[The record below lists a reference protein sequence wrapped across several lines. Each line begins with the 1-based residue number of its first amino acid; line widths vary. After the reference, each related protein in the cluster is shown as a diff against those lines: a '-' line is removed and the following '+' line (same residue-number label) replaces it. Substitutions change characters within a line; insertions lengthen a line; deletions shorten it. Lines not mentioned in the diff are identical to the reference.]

1 MSAPSALA
9 GAVLADAD
17 PALAAEAAHLHY
29 VNDHI
34 PGLRRR
40 ASGRT
45 TRVGK
50 RFVPLF
56 VIEDRLGRRIRDE
69 ATLSR
74 VRALAIPP
82 AYEDV
87 WICPRPNGHLQATGR
102 DARGRKQYRYHPDWR
117 LAKDVDK
124 FERMLEF
131 GAALPRMRRRV
142 KEDLP
147 TPVGATPGRETVLA
161 TIVRL

>member
-9 GAVLADAD
+9 RAVLADAD
-17 PALAAEAAHLHY
+17 PALAAEAADLHY

-45 TRVGK
+45 TRAGK

-82 AYEDV
+82 AWIDV

-102 DARGRKQYRYHPDWR
+102 DARGRKQYRYHPRWR
-117 LAKDVDK
+117 E
-124 FERMLEF
+124 ERDGTKYARLVHF
-131 GAALPRMRRRV
+131 GRALPVLRRRV
-142 KEDLP
+142 AADLERRGLP
-147 TPVGATPGRETVLA
+147 RPKVLA
-161 TIVRL
+161 TVVKLL